1 MDLIVSEEA
10 IYIARDSS
18 VVIHNAYRRKLNSGM
33 EYPLTDYEKDIEVLV
48 LRIKELEVLTESL
61 IEILGEG
68 ANQSETN
75 NNK

>member
-1 MDLIVSEEA
+1 
-10 IYIARDSS
+10 
-18 VVIHNAYRRKLNSGM
+18 M